1 MFYTNKKKGG
11 GGGGGGGNGNDMF
24 RTDVQ
29 YVAR

>member
-11 GGGGGGGNGNDMF
+11 GGGGGGGNDMF